1 MTQQEVEHA
10 CAPDTE
16 HCSCVPHLRA
26 EIERLRR
33 QRVLSNED
41 FTRAFDRGLVA
52 GEKRATER
60 IVAYLRERQEYT
72 RDHHIDNAVSG
83 TYGHAADH
91 IERGEHRREEER

>member
-41 FTRAFDRGLVA
+41 FTCAFDRGIA
-52 GEKRATER
+52 EGERQATAR
-60 IVAYLRERQEYT
+60 IVAWLRGFDTDT
-72 RDHHIDNAVSG
+72 RSASSDIRWCIRGLAN
-83 TYGHAADH
+83 Y
-91 IERGEHRREEER
+91 IERGEHRREGDK